1 MKLEN
6 NLFILNVWYNIPQM
20 GDIFMGKTVI
30 IDGKKGYLAV
40 EEYFKD
46 DINTLIIEEGVKEI
60 GIRAFAQNN
69 LTNLIIPKSITK
81 IFIGAFK
88 GNPITELTLYNNG
101 ILPYISDYNFLDVL
115 TVNVING
122 NYDFLEQFFR
132 YIEICNDNFK
142 KLESIIL
149 VNDKLTFSE
158 KIKIRKLSMIKRIQ
172 IRFATNITR
181 FNVVEEDSAQEISVD
196 EEVNNLLEEINLL
209 SKGLDEQSNNIIQ
222 MKVTKLLDDYKKDL
236 LSLKP
241 NYYEK
246 ESVLTLECTSPRDLR
261 NSLIIS
267 LNNVIMLLNS
277 RKKTLNLSSK
287 IVQYNKFIN
296 NEETSFELEEDNNFN
311 KISRIKNISKLF
323 ENKYIVSLVTK
334 LLLDTKEFINT
345 NLNNMFNDK
354 LDLTNLDIVSYFN
367 IELDKIYQKTLLTLP
382 YKNLLMSLQLQGDS
396 NLANVLK
403 DLNIIFTTINNKTN
417 NKTIDSLFNKYHQQL
432 VKKYIDIIK
441 DNVSNIFYDE
451 ECISANQIETNF
463 RQELNL
469 ILVELNK
476 ELPKILENQELLN
489 DISLAKEYMEYEF
502 SEDDNWLISIIK
514 EILNLTNNN
523 LLDDA
528 TVKHINTRLRN
539 LVGQWYLSLSN
550 KSINS
555 IVESLYNNYGLTSNI
570 LVIKTKIISDFYEV
584 KREVES
590 YLARLKEYNK
600 YSSLIVNK
608 DSNNTYSYVSGLI
621 ENNSNYS
628 KGLSKNYKFSTKDM
642 ILTFKR

>member
-1 MKLEN
+1 
-6 NLFILNVWYNIPQM
+6 
-20 GDIFMGKTVI
+20 
-30 IDGKKGYLAV
+30 
-40 EEYFKD
+40 
-46 DINTLIIEEGVKEI
+46 
-60 GIRAFAQNN
+60 
-69 LTNLIIPKSITK
+69 
-81 IFIGAFK
+81 
-88 GNPITELTLYNNG
+88 
-101 ILPYISDYNFLDVL
+101 
-115 TVNVING
+115 
-122 NYDFLEQFFR
+122 
-132 YIEICNDNFK
+132 
-142 KLESIIL
+142 
-149 VNDKLTFSE
+149 
-158 KIKIRKLSMIKRIQ
+158 MIKRIQ
-172 IRFATNITR
+172 ISFATNITR

-287 IVQYNKFIN
+287 IVQYYEFIMYDKN
-296 NEETSFELEEDNNFN
+296 IEVAEDNNFN

-323 ENKYIVSLVTK
+323 DNEYIASLVTK

-354 LDLTNLDIVSYFN
+354 LDLTNLDIVTYFN
-367 IELDKIYQKTLLTLP
+367 TELDKIYQKTLLTLP
-382 YKNLLMSLQLQGDS
+382 YKNLLMSLQLQEDS
-396 NLANVLK
+396 NLATVLK
-403 DLNIIFTTINNKTN
+403 DLNNIFTTIDSR
-417 NKTIDSLFNKYHQQL
+417 TIDSLFNKYQQL

-441 DNVSNIFYDE
+441 DNVSNVFHDE
-451 ECISANQIETNF
+451 ETISANQIEINF

-469 ILVELNK
+469 ILEELNK

-489 DISLAKEYMEYEF
+489 DISLAEEYMEYEF

-590 YLARLKEYNK
+590 YLARLEEYNK
-600 YSSLIVNK
+600 YSSLVDNK
-608 DSNNTYSYVSGLI
+608 DSNNRYSYVSGLI
-621 ENNSNYS
+621 DNNSSYS
-628 KGLSKNYKFSTKDM
+628 KGLSKNYKFSTKGM
-642 ILTFKR
+642 ILTFKK

>member
-1 MKLEN
+1 
-6 NLFILNVWYNIPQM
+6 
-20 GDIFMGKTVI
+20 MGKTVI
-30 IDGKKGYLAV
+30 IDGKKDYLAV

-60 GIRAFAQNN
+60 GMRAFAQNN
-69 LTNLIIPKSITK
+69 LTNLIIPNSITR
-81 IFIGAFK
+81 IYYAAFD
-88 GNPITELTLYNNG
+88 GNPITELTFYFKGTL
-101 ILPYISDYNFLDVL
+101 LYISDSNFLDVL
-115 TVNVING
+115 TLNVING
-122 NYDFLEQFFR
+122 NYDFLEQFFW
-132 YIEICNDNFK
+132 YIEICDNFK

-172 IRFATNITR
+172 ISFATNITR

-287 IVQYNKFIN
+287 IVQYYEFIMYDKN
-296 NEETSFELEEDNNFN
+296 IEVAEDNNFD

-323 ENKYIVSLVTK
+323 DNEYIASLVTK

-354 LDLTNLDIVSYFN
+354 LDLTNLDIVTYFN
-367 IELDKIYQKTLLTLP
+367 TELDKIYQKTLLTLP
-382 YKNLLMSLQLQGDS
+382 YKNLLMSLQLQEDS
-396 NLANVLK
+396 NLATVLK
-403 DLNIIFTTINNKTN
+403 DLNNIFTTIDSR
-417 NKTIDSLFNKYHQQL
+417 TIDSLFNKYQQL

-441 DNVSNIFYDE
+441 DNVSNVFHDE
-451 ECISANQIETNF
+451 ETISANQIEINF

-469 ILVELNK
+469 ILEELNK

-489 DISLAKEYMEYEF
+489 DISLAEEYMEYEF

-570 LVIKTKIISDFYEV
+570 LVVKTKIISDFYEV

-590 YLARLKEYNK
+590 YLARLEEYNK

-608 DSNNTYSYVSGLI
+608 DSNNRYSYVSGLI
-621 ENNSNYS
+621 DNNSSYS

>member
-1 MKLEN
+1 
-6 NLFILNVWYNIPQM
+6 
-20 GDIFMGKTVI
+20 
-30 IDGKKGYLAV
+30 
-40 EEYFKD
+40 
-46 DINTLIIEEGVKEI
+46 
-60 GIRAFAQNN
+60 
-69 LTNLIIPKSITK
+69 
-81 IFIGAFK
+81 
-88 GNPITELTLYNNG
+88 
-101 ILPYISDYNFLDVL
+101 
-115 TVNVING
+115 
-122 NYDFLEQFFR
+122 
-132 YIEICNDNFK
+132 
-142 KLESIIL
+142 
-149 VNDKLTFSE
+149 
-158 KIKIRKLSMIKRIQ
+158 MIKRIQ
-172 IRFATNITR
+172 ISFATNITR

-287 IVQYNKFIN
+287 IVQYYRFIN

-323 ENKYIVSLVTK
+323 DNEYIASLVTK

-354 LDLTNLDIVSYFN
+354 LDLTNLDIVTYFN
-367 IELDKIYQKTLLTLP
+367 TELDKIYQKALLTLP
-382 YKNLLMSLQLQGDS
+382 YKNLLNALQFQGDS

-403 DLNIIFTTINNKTN
+403 DLNNIFTTIDSR
-417 NKTIDSLFNKYHQQL
+417 TIDSLFNKYQQL

-441 DNVSNIFYDE
+441 DNVSNVFHDE
-451 ECISANQIETNF
+451 ETISANQIEINF

-469 ILVELNK
+469 ILEELNK

-489 DISLAKEYMEYEF
+489 DISLAEEYMEYEF

-590 YLARLKEYNK
+590 YLARLEEYNK

-608 DSNNTYSYVSGLI
+608 DSNNRYSYVSGLI
-621 ENNSNYS
+621 DNNSSYS

>member
-1 MKLEN
+1 
-6 NLFILNVWYNIPQM
+6 
-20 GDIFMGKTVI
+20 
-30 IDGKKGYLAV
+30 
-40 EEYFKD
+40 
-46 DINTLIIEEGVKEI
+46 
-60 GIRAFAQNN
+60 
-69 LTNLIIPKSITK
+69 
-81 IFIGAFK
+81 
-88 GNPITELTLYNNG
+88 
-101 ILPYISDYNFLDVL
+101 
-115 TVNVING
+115 
-122 NYDFLEQFFR
+122 
-132 YIEICNDNFK
+132 
-142 KLESIIL
+142 
-149 VNDKLTFSE
+149 
-158 KIKIRKLSMIKRIQ
+158 MIKRIQ
-172 IRFATNITR
+172 IRFATDITR

-287 IVQYNKFIN
+287 IVQYYEFIMYDKN
-296 NEETSFELEEDNNFN
+296 IEVAEDNNFD
-311 KISRIKNISKLF
+311 KISRIKNIYKLF
-323 ENKYIVSLVTK
+323 DNEYIASLVTK

-382 YKNLLMSLQLQGDS
+382 YKNLLMSLQLQEDS

-403 DLNIIFTTINNKTN
+403 DLNNIFTTIDSR
-417 NKTIDSLFNKYHQQL
+417 TIDSLFNKYQQL

-441 DNVSNIFYDE
+441 DNVSNVFHDE
-451 ECISANQIETNF
+451 ETISANQIETNF

-502 SEDDNWLISIIK
+502 SEDDNWLILIIK

-590 YLARLKEYNK
+590 YLARLEEYNK

-608 DSNNTYSYVSGLI
+608 DSNNRYSYVSSLI
-621 ENNSNYS
+621 DNNSSYS

>member
-1 MKLEN
+1 
-6 NLFILNVWYNIPQM
+6 
-20 GDIFMGKTVI
+20 MGKTVI
-30 IDGKKGYLAV
+30 IDGKKDYLAV

-60 GIRAFAQNN
+60 GMRAFAQNN

-101 ILPYISDYNFLDVL
+101 ILPYISDYNFYDVL

-132 YIEICNDNFK
+132 YIGICHDNFK

-172 IRFATNITR
+172 ISFATNITR

-287 IVQYNKFIN
+287 IVQYYEFIMYDKN
-296 NEETSFELEEDNNFN
+296 IEVAEDNNFN

-323 ENKYIVSLVTK
+323 DNEYIASLVTK

-354 LDLTNLDIVSYFN
+354 LDLTNLDIVTYFN
-367 IELDKIYQKTLLTLP
+367 TELDKIYQKTLLTLP
-382 YKNLLMSLQLQGDS
+382 YKNLLMSLQLQEDS
-396 NLANVLK
+396 NLATVLK
-403 DLNIIFTTINNKTN
+403 DLNNIFTTIDSR
-417 NKTIDSLFNKYHQQL
+417 TIDSLFNKYQQL

-441 DNVSNIFYDE
+441 DNVSNVFHDE
-451 ECISANQIETNF
+451 ETISANQIEINF

-469 ILVELNK
+469 ILEELNK

-489 DISLAKEYMEYEF
+489 DISLAEEYMEYEF

-590 YLARLKEYNK
+590 YLARLEEYNK
-600 YSSLIVNK
+600 YSSLVDNK
-608 DSNNTYSYVSGLI
+608 DSNNRYSYVSGLI
-621 ENNSNYS
+621 DNNSSYS
-628 KGLSKNYKFSTKDM
+628 KGLSKNYKFSTKGM
-642 ILTFKR
+642 ILTFKK

>member
-1 MKLEN
+1 MK
-6 NLFILNVWYNIPQM
+6 
-20 GDIFMGKTVI
+20 KTIVI
-30 IDGKKGYLAV
+30 DEKKKYLDCK
-40 EEYFKD
+40 EYFKNGID
-46 DINTLIIEEGVKEI
+46 NLIIKEGVKVI
-60 GIRAFAQNN
+60 GRYAFAQNN
-69 LTNLIIPKSITK
+69 ITNLTIPNSITR
-81 IFIGAFK
+81 IYYAAFK
-88 GNPITELTLYNNG
+88 GNPITELTFYYKGTL
-101 ILPYISDYNFLDVL
+101 LYISDFNFLDVL
-115 TVNVING
+115 TLNVING

-132 YIEICNDNFK
+132 YIEICDDNFK

-172 IRFATNITR
+172 ISFATNITR

-222 MKVTKLLDDYKKDL
+222 MKVTKLLEDYKKDL

-287 IVQYNKFIN
+287 IVQYYEFIMYDKN
-296 NEETSFELEEDNNFN
+296 IEVAEDNNFN

-323 ENKYIVSLVTK
+323 DNEYIASLVTK

-354 LDLTNLDIVSYFN
+354 LDLTNLDIVTYFN
-367 IELDKIYQKTLLTLP
+367 TELDKIYQKALLTLP
-382 YKNLLMSLQLQGDS
+382 YKNLLNALQFQGDS

-403 DLNIIFTTINNKTN
+403 DLNNIFTTIDSR
-417 NKTIDSLFNKYHQQL
+417 TIDSLFNKYQQL

-441 DNVSNIFYDE
+441 DNVSNVFHDE
-451 ECISANQIETNF
+451 ETISANQIETNF

-469 ILVELNK
+469 ILEELNK

-489 DISLAKEYMEYEF
+489 DISLAEEYMEYEF

-528 TVKHINTRLRN
+528 TVKHINNRLRN

-570 LVIKTKIISDFYEV
+570 LVIKTKIMSDFYEV

-590 YLARLKEYNK
+590 YLARLGEYNK

-608 DSNNTYSYVSGLI
+608 DSNNRYSYVSSLI
-621 ENNSNYS
+621 DNNSSYS

>member
-1 MKLEN
+1 MK
-6 NLFILNVWYNIPQM
+6 
-20 GDIFMGKTVI
+20 KTIVI
-30 IDGKKGYLAV
+30 DEKKKYLDCK
-40 EEYFKD
+40 EYFKNGID
-46 DINTLIIEEGVKEI
+46 NLIIKEGVKVI
-60 GIRAFAQNN
+60 GRYAFAQNN
-69 LTNLIIPKSITK
+69 ITNLTIPNSITR
-81 IFIGAFK
+81 IYYAAFD
-88 GNPITELTLYNNG
+88 GNPITELTFYYKGTL
-101 ILPYISDYNFLDVL
+101 LYISDFNFLDVL
-115 TVNVING
+115 TLNVING

-132 YIEICNDNFK
+132 YIEICDDNFK

-172 IRFATNITR
+172 ISFATNITR

-246 ESVLTLECTSPRDLR
+246 ERVLTLECTSPRDLR

-287 IVQYNKFIN
+287 IVQYYKFIMYDKN
-296 NEETSFELEEDNNFN
+296 IEVAEDNNFD

-323 ENKYIVSLVTK
+323 DNEYIASLVTK

-367 IELDKIYQKTLLTLP
+367 IELDKIYQKALLTLP
-382 YKNLLMSLQLQGDS
+382 YKNLLNALQFQGDS

-403 DLNIIFTTINNKTN
+403 DLNNIFTTIDSR
-417 NKTIDSLFNKYHQQL
+417 TIDSLFNKYQQL

-441 DNVSNIFYDE
+441 DNVSNVFHDE
-451 ECISANQIETNF
+451 ETISANQIEINF

-469 ILVELNK
+469 ILEELNK

-489 DISLAKEYMEYEF
+489 DISLAEEYMEYEF

-528 TVKHINTRLRN
+528 TVKHINNRLRN

-570 LVIKTKIISDFYEV
+570 LVVKTKIISDFYEV

-590 YLARLKEYNK
+590 YLARLEEYNK

-608 DSNNTYSYVSGLI
+608 DSNNRYSYVSGLI
-621 ENNSNYS
+621 DNNSSYS

>member
-1 MKLEN
+1 MK
-6 NLFILNVWYNIPQM
+6 
-20 GDIFMGKTVI
+20 KTIVI
-30 IDGKKGYLAV
+30 DEKKKYLDCK
-40 EEYFKD
+40 EYFKNGID
-46 DINTLIIEEGVKEI
+46 NLIIKEGVKVI
-60 GIRAFAQNN
+60 GRYAFAQNN
-69 LTNLIIPKSITK
+69 ITNLTIPNSITR
-81 IFIGAFK
+81 IYYAAFD
-88 GNPITELTLYNNG
+88 GNPITELTFYYKGTL
-101 ILPYISDYNFLDVL
+101 LYISDFNFLDVL
-115 TVNVING
+115 TLNVING

-132 YIEICNDNFK
+132 YIEICDDNFK

-172 IRFATNITR
+172 ISFATNITR

-209 SKGLDEQSNNIIQ
+209 SKGLDEQSSNIIQ

-241 NYYEK
+241 DYYEK
-246 ESVLTLECTSPRDLR
+246 ERVLTLECTSPRDLR

-287 IVQYNKFIN
+287 IVQYYKFIMYDKN
-296 NEETSFELEEDNNFN
+296 IEVAEDNNFD

-323 ENKYIVSLVTK
+323 DNEYIASLVTK

-367 IELDKIYQKTLLTLP
+367 IELDKIYQKALLTLP
-382 YKNLLMSLQLQGDS
+382 YKNLLNALQFQGDS

-403 DLNIIFTTINNKTN
+403 DLNNIFTTIDSR
-417 NKTIDSLFNKYHQQL
+417 TIDSLFNKYQQL

-441 DNVSNIFYDE
+441 DNVSNVFHDE
-451 ECISANQIETNF
+451 ETISANQIEINF

-469 ILVELNK
+469 ILEELNK

-489 DISLAKEYMEYEF
+489 DISLAEEYMEYEF

-590 YLARLKEYNK
+590 YLARLEEYNK

-608 DSNNTYSYVSGLI
+608 DSNNRYSYVSGLI
-621 ENNSNYS
+621 DNNSSYS

>member
-1 MKLEN
+1 MK
-6 NLFILNVWYNIPQM
+6 
-20 GDIFMGKTVI
+20 KTIVI
-30 IDGKKGYLAV
+30 DEKKKYLDCK
-40 EEYFKD
+40 EYFKNGID
-46 DINTLIIEEGVKEI
+46 NLIIKEGVKVI
-60 GIRAFAQNN
+60 GRYAFAQNN
-69 LTNLIIPKSITK
+69 ITNLTIPNSITR
-81 IFIGAFK
+81 IYYAAFD
-88 GNPITELTLYNNG
+88 GNPITELTFYYKGTL
-101 ILPYISDYNFLDVL
+101 LYISDYNFLDVL
-115 TVNVING
+115 TLNVING

-132 YIEICNDNFK
+132 YIEICDDNFK

-172 IRFATNITR
+172 ISFATNITR

-287 IVQYNKFIN
+287 IVQYYEFIMYDKN
-296 NEETSFELEEDNNFN
+296 IEVAEDNNFD

-367 IELDKIYQKTLLTLP
+367 IELDKIYQKALLTLP
-382 YKNLLMSLQLQGDS
+382 YKNLLNALQFQGDS

-403 DLNIIFTTINNKTN
+403 DLNNIFTTIDSR
-417 NKTIDSLFNKYHQQL
+417 TIDSLFNKYQQL

-441 DNVSNIFYDE
+441 DNVSNVFHDE
-451 ECISANQIETNF
+451 ETISANQIEINF

-469 ILVELNK
+469 ILEELNK

-489 DISLAKEYMEYEF
+489 DISLAEEYMEYEF

-590 YLARLKEYNK
+590 YLARLEEYNK
-600 YSSLIVNK
+600 YSSLVVNK

-621 ENNSNYS
+621 DNNSSYS

>member
-1 MKLEN
+1 MK
-6 NLFILNVWYNIPQM
+6 
-20 GDIFMGKTVI
+20 KTIVI
-30 IDGKKGYLAV
+30 DEKKKYLDCK
-40 EEYFKD
+40 EYFKNGID
-46 DINTLIIEEGVKEI
+46 NLIIKEGVKVI
-60 GIRAFAQNN
+60 GRYAFAQNN
-69 LTNLIIPKSITK
+69 ITNLTIPNSITR
-81 IFIGAFK
+81 IYYAAFK
-88 GNPITELTLYNNG
+88 GNPITELTFYYKGTL
-101 ILPYISDYNFLDVL
+101 LYISDFNFLDVL
-115 TVNVING
+115 TLNVING

-132 YIEICNDNFK
+132 YIEICDDNFK

-172 IRFATNITR
+172 ISFATNITR

-222 MKVTKLLDDYKKDL
+222 MKVTKLLEDYKKDL

-287 IVQYNKFIN
+287 IVQYYKFIN

-354 LDLTNLDIVSYFN
+354 LDLTNLDIVTYFN
-367 IELDKIYQKTLLTLP
+367 TELDKIYQKTLLTLP
-382 YKNLLMSLQLQGDS
+382 YKNLLMSLQLQEDS
-396 NLANVLK
+396 NLATVLK
-403 DLNIIFTTINNKTN
+403 DLNNIFTTIDSR
-417 NKTIDSLFNKYHQQL
+417 TIDSLFNKYQQL

-441 DNVSNIFYDE
+441 DNVSNVFHDE
-451 ECISANQIETNF
+451 ETISANQIEINF

-469 ILVELNK
+469 ILEELNK

-489 DISLAKEYMEYEF
+489 DISLAEEYMEYEF

-590 YLARLKEYNK
+590 YLARLEEYNK
-600 YSSLIVNK
+600 YSSLVDNK
-608 DSNNTYSYVSGLI
+608 DSNNRYSYVSGLI
-621 ENNSNYS
+621 DNNSSYS

>member
-1 MKLEN
+1 
-6 NLFILNVWYNIPQM
+6 
-20 GDIFMGKTVI
+20 MGKTVI

-60 GIRAFAQNN
+60 GMRAFAQNN

-88 GNPITELTLYNNG
+88 GNPITELTFYFKGTL
-101 ILPYISDYNFLDVL
+101 LYISDSNFLDVL
-115 TVNVING
+115 TLNVING

-172 IRFATNITR
+172 ISFATNITR

-246 ESVLTLECTSPRDLR
+246 ASVLTLECTSPRDLR

-367 IELDKIYQKTLLTLP
+367 IELDKIYQKALLTLP
-382 YKNLLMSLQLQGDS
+382 YKNLLNALQFQGDS

-403 DLNIIFTTINNKTN
+403 DLNNIFTTIDSR
-417 NKTIDSLFNKYHQQL
+417 TIDSLFNKYQQL

-441 DNVSNIFYDE
+441 DNVSKIFHDE

-502 SEDDNWLISIIK
+502 SEDDNWLILIIK

-539 LVGQWYLSLSN
+539 LVGQWYFYLSD

-555 IVESLYNNYGLTSNI
+555 IVESLNNNYGLTSNI
-570 LVIKTKIISDFYEV
+570 LIVKTKIISDFYEV

-590 YLARLKEYNK
+590 YLARLEEYNK

-621 ENNSNYS
+621 ENNSGYS
-628 KGLSKNYKFSTKDM
+628 KGLSKNYKFSTKSM

>member
-1 MKLEN
+1 
-6 NLFILNVWYNIPQM
+6 
-20 GDIFMGKTVI
+20 MGKTVI

-60 GIRAFAQNN
+60 GMRAFAQNN

-101 ILPYISDYNFLDVL
+101 ILPYISDYNFYDVL

-132 YIEICNDNFK
+132 YIEICHDNFK

-172 IRFATNITR
+172 ISFATNITR

-246 ESVLTLECTSPRDLR
+246 ASVLTLECTSPRDLR

-287 IVQYNKFIN
+287 IVQYYKFIN

-354 LDLTNLDIVSYFN
+354 LDLTNLDIVTYFN
-367 IELDKIYQKTLLTLP
+367 TELDKIYQKALLTLP
-382 YKNLLMSLQLQGDS
+382 YKNLLNALQFQGDS

-403 DLNIIFTTINNKTN
+403 DLNNIFTTIDSR
-417 NKTIDSLFNKYHQQL
+417 TIASLFNKYQQL

-441 DNVSNIFYDE
+441 DNVSNVFHDE
-451 ECISANQIETNF
+451 ETISANQIEINF

-469 ILVELNK
+469 ILEELNK

-489 DISLAKEYMEYEF
+489 DISLAEEYMEYEF

-570 LVIKTKIISDFYEV
+570 LVIKIKIISDFYEV

-590 YLARLKEYNK
+590 YLARLEEYNK

-608 DSNNTYSYVSGLI
+608 DSNNRYSYVSGLI
-621 ENNSNYS
+621 DNNSSYS

>member
-1 MKLEN
+1 
-6 NLFILNVWYNIPQM
+6 
-20 GDIFMGKTVI
+20 MGKTVI
-30 IDGKKGYLAV
+30 IDGKKDYLAV

-354 LDLTNLDIVSYFN
+354 LDLTNLDIVTYFN
-367 IELDKIYQKTLLTLP
+367 TELDKIYQKALLTLP
-382 YKNLLMSLQLQGDS
+382 YKNLLMSLQLQEDS

-403 DLNIIFTTINNKTN
+403 DLNNIFTTIDSR
-417 NKTIDSLFNKYHQQL
+417 TIDSLFNKYQQL

-441 DNVSNIFYDE
+441 DNVSNVFHDE
-451 ECISANQIETNF
+451 ETISANQIETNF

-502 SEDDNWLISIIK
+502 SEDDNWLILIIK

-528 TVKHINTRLRN
+528 TVEHINNRLRN

-621 ENNSNYS
+621 ENNSSYS

>member
-1 MKLEN
+1 
-6 NLFILNVWYNIPQM
+6 
-20 GDIFMGKTVI
+20 MGKTVI

-40 EEYFKD
+40 EDYFKD

-115 TVNVING
+115 TLNVING

-132 YIEICNDNFK
+132 YIEICHDNFK

-172 IRFATNITR
+172 IRFATDITR

-287 IVQYNKFIN
+287 IVQYYEFIMYDKN
-296 NEETSFELEEDNNFN
+296 IEVAEDNNFD
-311 KISRIKNISKLF
+311 KISRIKKISKLF
-323 ENKYIVSLVTK
+323 DNEYIASLVTK

-354 LDLTNLDIVSYFN
+354 LDLTNLDIVTYFN
-367 IELDKIYQKTLLTLP
+367 TELDKIYQKALLTLP
-382 YKNLLMSLQLQGDS
+382 YKNLLIALQLQEDS

-403 DLNIIFTTINNKTN
+403 DLNNIFTTINNKTN
-417 NKTIDSLFNKYHQQL
+417 IKRIDPLFTTNKTIDSLFNKYHQQL

-469 ILVELNK
+469 ILEELNK
-476 ELPKILENQELLN
+476 ELPKILENQDLLI
-489 DISLAKEYMEYEF
+489 DIYLAKEYMYSEF
-502 SEDDNWLISIIK
+502 CQNDNWLISIIK

-523 LLDDA
+523 LLDEA
-528 TVKHINTRLRN
+528 TIKHINTRLIN
-539 LVGQWYLSLSN
+539 LLVQWYFYLSN

-570 LVIKTKIISDFYEV
+570 LIVKTKIISDFYEV

-590 YLARLKEYNK
+590 YLARLEEYNK

-621 ENNSNYS
+621 ENNSSYS

>member
-1 MKLEN
+1 
-6 NLFILNVWYNIPQM
+6 
-20 GDIFMGKTVI
+20 MGKTVV
-30 IDGKKGYLAV
+30 IDEKKRYLDC
-40 EEYFKD
+40 EEYFKNGID
-46 DINTLIIEEGVKEI
+46 SLIIKEGVKEI
-60 GIRAFAQNN
+60 GMRAFAQNN

-101 ILPYISDYNFLDVL
+101 ILPYISDYNFYDVL
-115 TVNVING
+115 TLNVING

-132 YIEICNDNFK
+132 YIGICHDNFK

-172 IRFATNITR
+172 ISFATNITR

-287 IVQYNKFIN
+287 IVQYYRFIN

-323 ENKYIVSLVTK
+323 DNEYIASLVTK

-354 LDLTNLDIVSYFN
+354 LDLTNLDIVTYFN
-367 IELDKIYQKTLLTLP
+367 TELDKIYQKALLTLP
-382 YKNLLMSLQLQGDS
+382 YKNLLNALQFQGDS

-403 DLNIIFTTINNKTN
+403 DLNNIFTTIDSR
-417 NKTIDSLFNKYHQQL
+417 TIDSLFNKYQQL

-441 DNVSNIFYDE
+441 DNVSNVFHDE
-451 ECISANQIETNF
+451 ETISANQIEINF

-469 ILVELNK
+469 ILEELNK

-489 DISLAKEYMEYEF
+489 DISLAEEYMEYEF

-528 TVKHINTRLRN
+528 TVKHINNRLRN

-590 YLARLKEYNK
+590 YLARLEEYNK

>member
-1 MKLEN
+1 MK
-6 NLFILNVWYNIPQM
+6 
-20 GDIFMGKTVI
+20 KTIVI
-30 IDGKKGYLAV
+30 DEKKRYLDC
-40 EEYFKD
+40 EEYFKNGID
-46 DINTLIIEEGVKEI
+46 NLIIKEGVKEI
-60 GIRAFAQNN
+60 GRYAFAQNN
-69 LTNLIIPKSITK
+69 ITNLTIPNSITR
-81 IFIGAFK
+81 IYYAAFD

-101 ILPYISDYNFLDVL
+101 ILPYISDYNFYDVL
-115 TVNVING
+115 TVNIING

-172 IRFATNITR
+172 ISFATNITR

-287 IVQYNKFIN
+287 IVQYYKFIN

-323 ENKYIVSLVTK
+323 DNEYIASLVTK

-354 LDLTNLDIVSYFN
+354 LDLTNLDIVTYFN
-367 IELDKIYQKTLLTLP
+367 TELDKIYQKALLTLP
-382 YKNLLMSLQLQGDS
+382 YKNLLNALQFQGDS

-403 DLNIIFTTINNKTN
+403 DLNNIFTTIDSR
-417 NKTIDSLFNKYHQQL
+417 TIDSLFNKYQQL

-441 DNVSNIFYDE
+441 DNVSNVFHDE
-451 ECISANQIETNF
+451 ETISANQIETNF

-502 SEDDNWLISIIK
+502 SEDDNWLILIIK

-539 LVGQWYLSLSN
+539 LVGQWYFYLSD

-555 IVESLYNNYGLTSNI
+555 IVESLNNNYGLTSNI
-570 LVIKTKIISDFYEV
+570 LIVKTKIISDFYEV

-590 YLARLKEYNK
+590 YLARLEEYNK

-621 ENNSNYS
+621 ENNSGYS
-628 KGLSKNYKFSTKDM
+628 KGLSKNYKFSTKSM

>member
-1 MKLEN
+1 
-6 NLFILNVWYNIPQM
+6 
-20 GDIFMGKTVI
+20 MGKTVI

-60 GIRAFAQNN
+60 GMRAFAQNN

-115 TVNVING
+115 TLNVING

-132 YIEICNDNFK
+132 YIEICHDNFK

-158 KIKIRKLSMIKRIQ
+158 KIKIRKLAMKKRIQ
-172 IRFATNITR
+172 ISFATNITR
-181 FNVVEEDSAQEISVD
+181 FNVVEEDSTQEISVD

-287 IVQYNKFIN
+287 IVQYYEFIMYDKN
-296 NEETSFELEEDNNFN
+296 IEVAEDNNFD
-311 KISRIKNISKLF
+311 KISRIKNIYKLF
-323 ENKYIVSLVTK
+323 DNEYIASLVTK

-354 LDLTNLDIVSYFN
+354 LDLTNLDIVTYFN
-367 IELDKIYQKTLLTLP
+367 TELDKIYQKALLTLP
-382 YKNLLMSLQLQGDS
+382 YKNLLMSLQLQEDS

-403 DLNIIFTTINNKTN
+403 DLNNIFTTIDSR
-417 NKTIDSLFNKYHQQL
+417 TIDSLFNKYQQL

-441 DNVSNIFYDE
+441 DNVSNVFHDE
-451 ECISANQIETNF
+451 ETISANQIETNF

-590 YLARLKEYNK
+590 YLARLEEYNK

>member
-1 MKLEN
+1 
-6 NLFILNVWYNIPQM
+6 
-20 GDIFMGKTVI
+20 MGKTIVI
-30 IDGKKGYLAV
+30 DEKKKYLDCK
-40 EEYFKD
+40 EYFKNGID
-46 DINTLIIEEGVKEI
+46 NLIIKEGVKVI
-60 GIRAFAQNN
+60 GRYAFAQNN
-69 LTNLIIPKSITK
+69 ITNLTIPNSITR
-81 IFIGAFK
+81 IYYAAFD
-88 GNPITELTLYNNG
+88 GNPITELTFYFKGTL
-101 ILPYISDYNFLDVL
+101 LYISDSNFLDVL
-115 TVNVING
+115 TLNVING

-132 YIEICNDNFK
+132 YIEICHDNFK

-172 IRFATNITR
+172 ISFATNITR

-287 IVQYNKFIN
+287 IVQYYEFIMYDKN
-296 NEETSFELEEDNNFN
+296 IEVAEDNNFD

-323 ENKYIVSLVTK
+323 DNEYIASLVTK

-354 LDLTNLDIVSYFN
+354 LDLTNLDIVTYFN
-367 IELDKIYQKTLLTLP
+367 TELDKIYQKALLTLP
-382 YKNLLMSLQLQGDS
+382 YKNLLNALQFQGDS

-403 DLNIIFTTINNKTN
+403 DLNNIFTTIDSR
-417 NKTIDSLFNKYHQQL
+417 TIDSLFNKYQQL

-441 DNVSNIFYDE
+441 DNVSNVFHDE
-451 ECISANQIETNF
+451 ETISANQIEINF

-469 ILVELNK
+469 ILEELNK

-489 DISLAKEYMEYEF
+489 DISLAEEYMEYEF
-502 SEDDNWLISIIK
+502 SEDDSWLISIIK

-528 TVKHINTRLRN
+528 TIKHINTRLRN

-570 LVIKTKIISDFYEV
+570 LIIKTKIISDFYEI

-590 YLARLKEYNK
+590 YLARLGEYNK

-608 DSNNTYSYVSGLI
+608 DSNNRYSYVSGLI
-621 ENNSNYS
+621 DNNSSYS

>member
-6 NLFILNVWYNIPQM
+6 NLFILKICYNIPQM
-20 GDIFMGKTVI
+20 GDIFMKKTIVI
-30 IDGKKGYLAV
+30 DEKKKYLDCK
-40 EEYFKD
+40 EYFKNGID
-46 DINTLIIEEGVKEI
+46 NLIIKEGVKVI
-60 GIRAFAQNN
+60 GRYAFAQNN
-69 LTNLIIPKSITK
+69 ITNLTIPNSITR
-81 IFIGAFK
+81 IYYAAFD
-88 GNPITELTLYNNG
+88 GNPITELTFYYKGTL
-101 ILPYISDYNFLDVL
+101 LYISDYNFLDVL
-115 TVNVING
+115 TLNVING

-172 IRFATNITR
+172 ISFATNITR

-287 IVQYNKFIN
+287 IVQYYEFIMYDKN
-296 NEETSFELEEDNNFN
+296 IEVAEDNNFD

-354 LDLTNLDIVSYFN
+354 LDLTNLDIVTYFN
-367 IELDKIYQKTLLTLP
+367 TELDKIYQKALLTLP
-382 YKNLLMSLQLQGDS
+382 YKNLLNGLQLQGDS
-396 NLANVLK
+396 NLATVLE
-403 DLNIIFTTINNKTN
+403 DLNNIFTTIDSR
-417 NKTIDSLFNKYHQQL
+417 TIDSLFNKYQQL

-441 DNVSNIFYDE
+441 DNVSKMFHDE
-451 ECISANQIETNF
+451 ECISANQIEINF

-502 SEDDNWLISIIK
+502 SEDDNWLILIIK

-528 TVKHINTRLRN
+528 TVEHINTRLRN

-590 YLARLKEYNK
+590 YLARLEEYNK
-600 YSSLIVNK
+600 YSRLIVNK
-608 DSNNTYSYVSGLI
+608 DSNNRYSYVSGLI
-621 ENNSNYS
+621 DNNSSYS
-628 KGLSKNYKFSTKDM
+628 KGLSKNYKFSTKGM